1 MVNRD
6 RALFSPRVSAETE
19 GDVTSKRDRQAADAV
34 SWLIANGLLS
44 AEKHARAIAMS
55 QHSSDRMDLLL
66 LKLNLVNEEHLARAL
81 SAACELPLIRRA
93 DFPAEAHFD
102 GVLQTDYLR
111 AQRIAPIRL
120 QDGSI
125 QLVMADPLNG
135 ETVSA
140 VSLKTGVR
148 VHPAVGVG
156 SEIDGWVAA
165 SHTAR
170 KDTPAATSVEF
181 ADADFSDL
189 QRLRDLAGGAPVI
202 RWVDQLFESATA
214 VGASDI
220 HLEPGLRGLRARI
233 RVDGQLREISA
244 PDASLTEATISRIKI
259 LAKLDIAERRLPQDG
274 RTRISIQGREI
285 DLRIATSPTLHGEG
299 AVIRILD
306 KSTANLSLDY
316 LGLAPDTVDKL
327 RRSIRRPNGVTLV
340 TGPTGS
346 GKTTTLY
353 SALRDILTPEL
364 KFVSVEDPVE
374 YQIEGVSQIQVKTSI
389 DLTFAKALRSILRQ
403 DPDVLMIGEI
413 RDRETA
419 TIAIEAAL
427 TGHQVLSTLHTN
439 NAPATITRLME
450 MEVPEYLIASTLSSI
465 SAQRLVRNLCPHCA
479 EPYQPS
485 AMLLER
491 LPGGAQLANAPFKR
505 PKGCSACN
513 GTGYRGRASIAEIM
527 MISDDIRELILR
539 RAPEKDVR
547 KRAVEEGMTPLLQ
560 DGLRRA
566 AAGLTSLDD
575 VIRVAG
581 LE

>member
-1 MVNRD
+1 MVNGD
-6 RALFSPRVSAETE
+6 RAEILLRARADTE
-19 GDVTSKRDRQAADAV
+19 GFVASHRDEQVADAIT
-34 SWLIANGLLS
+34 WLIANGLLS
-44 AEKHARAIAMS
+44 PEKHTRAIAMA
-55 QHSSDRMDLLL
+55 QHSPERMDLLL
-66 LKLNLVNEEHLARAL
+66 LKLGLVHEEHLAQAL
-81 SAACELPLIRRA
+81 ATACALPLVRHA
-93 DFPAEAHFD
+93 DFPNEAQF
-102 GVLQTDYLR
+102 GTLLQTDYLR
-111 AQRIAPIRL
+111 AQRIAPL
-120 QDGSI
+120 AQQDGTI
-125 QLVMADPLNG
+125 CLVMADPFNT
-135 ETVSA
+135 ETINA
-140 VSLKTGVR
+140 VAFKTGLRVR
-148 VHPAVGVG
+148 PAVGVG
-156 SEIDGWVAA
+156 SEIDGWLAA
-165 SHTAR
+165 NALAR
-170 KDTPAATSVEF
+170 PETSDNTREL
-181 ADADFSDL
+181 ADADHSDL

-202 RWVDQLFESATA
+202 RWVDQLFESAIA
-214 VGASDI
+214 AGSSDI
-220 HLEPGLRGLRARI
+220 HLEPSSRGLRARL
-233 RVDGQLREISA
+233 RVDGHLREIA
-244 PDASLTEATISRIKI
+244 PPDPSLSEATISRIKI

-274 RTRISIQGREI
+274 RTRITIQGREI

-299 AVIRILD
+299 AVLRLLD
-306 KSTANLSLDY
+306 KSSATLSLDS
-316 LGLAPDTVDKL
+316 LGLSPDTVEKL
-327 RRSIRRPNGVTLV
+327 RRSIRKPNGVTLV

-374 YQIEGVSQIQVKTSI
+374 YQIDGVSQIQVKPSI

-413 RDRETA
+413 RDKETA

-450 MEVPEYLIASTLSSI
+450 MGVPEYLIASTLASV
-465 SAQRLVRNLCPHCA
+465 SAQRLVRNLCPNCA

-485 AMLLER
+485 DALLAR
-491 LPGGAQLANAPFKR
+491 LPGAASLAGVQFRR
-505 PKGCSACN
+505 PKGCSACR

-539 RAPEKDVR
+539 RAPEKDIR
-547 KRAVEEGMTPLLQ
+547 NQAMAEGMIPLLA

-566 AAGLTSLDD
+566 AAGLTSVED